1 MGLLAR
7 HRRWWIAIALAVLS
21 LPMLMQAL
29 TPREMLSAR
38 ENRRLAPPPAWP
50 QTLAQWSAL
59 PKATEAFIT
68 DHFGLRESLVRA
80 NAVLR
85 YTLVSPTDLRVLY
98 GRDRALFFNGD
109 GMLEQSL
116 GLMQR
121 HADIA
126 RFADFAA
133 ALHAKYRAAG
143 VGFLV
148 AIAPNSTSVVR
159 DTVPVW
165 FKPQPPT
172 EYDMMLS
179 ALAARG
185 VPVADLRAVMVAA
198 AERHPLFRRADTHW
212 NRLGALVA
220 YNALVARLDK
230 PDWRI
235 DPQRVFRGFTQT
247 KGGDL
252 ARMLGA
258 PDDIADEDAQI
269 DLSSYGPPKL
279 SERKLDTGRETGGNV
294 TDSDSSG
301 PRVVLVGDSFTEH
314 AWRDYFGLH
323 VSRLVWVHHEM
334 CDFVPQVVTAQAPDI
349 VILAPTERFMFCW
362 SLKTKADESAT
373 AR

>member
-7 HRRWWIAIALAVLS
+7 HRRWWIAIALALLS
-21 LPMLMQAL
+21 LPMLIQAIM
-29 TPREMLSAR
+29 PREMLSAR
-38 ENRRLAPPPAWP
+38 ENRRLAPLPAWP
-50 QTLAQWSAL
+50 RTLAQWSAL

-68 DHFGLRESLVRA
+68 DHFGLRETLVRA

-98 GRDRALFFNGD
+98 GRNRALFFNGD

-133 ALHAKYRAAG
+133 ALQANYRAQG
-143 VGFLV
+143 IGFLV

-159 DTVPVW
+159 DTVPPW
-165 FKPQPPT
+165 FKPKPPT
-172 EYDMMLS
+172 EYDAMLP

-185 VPVADLRAVMVAA
+185 VPFADLRAALIA
-198 AERHPLFRRADTHW
+198 EAERHPLFRRGDTHW
-212 NRLGALVA
+212 NRLGALLA
-220 YNALVARLDK
+220 YNALVAKLGK

-235 DPQRVFRGFTQT
+235 DPQRVFRGFAKT

-258 PDDIADEDAQI
+258 P
-269 DLSSYGPPKL
+269 KL
-279 SERKLDTGRETGGNV
+279 TERKLDTGRETGGFV
-294 TDSDSSG
+294 TDSDRSG
-301 PRVVLVGDSFTEH
+301 PRVLLVGDSFTEH

-323 VSRLVWVHHEM
+323 VGRLVWIHHEM
-334 CDFVPQVVTAQAPDI
+334 CDFIPEVVTAQAPDI
-349 VILAPTERFMFCW
+349 VILVPTERFMFCW
-362 SLKTKADESAT
+362 NLKQMPEASAT

>member
-1 MGLLAR
+1 MGLLAP
-7 HRRWWIAIALAVLS
+7 HRRWWIVIALAALS
-21 LPMLMQAL
+21 LPMLIQTL
-29 TPREMLSAR
+29 TPLETLSAR

-50 QTLAQWSAL
+50 QTLAQWNAL
-59 PKATEAFIT
+59 PKAVEAFIT

-116 GLMQR
+116 GLMR
-121 HADIA
+121 RDAEIA

-133 ALHAKYRAAG
+133 ALYAKYHAAG
-143 VGFLV
+143 IGFLV
-148 AIAPNSTSVVR
+148 AIPPNSTSVVR
-159 DTVPVW
+159 DTIPRW

-172 EYDMMLS
+172 EYDAMLP

-185 VPVADLRAVMVAA
+185 VPFADLRAAMLAA
-198 AERHPLFRRADTHW
+198 AERQPLFRRADTHW
-212 NRLGALVA
+212 NRLGALIA
-220 YNALVARLDK
+220 YNALVGQLGK

-235 DPQRVFRGFTQT
+235 DPQRVFRGFAQT

-258 PDDIADEDAQI
+258 PDDIADEDARI
-269 DLSSYGPPKL
+269 DLSSYGPAKL
-279 SERKLDTGRETGGNV
+279 SERKLDTGRETGGFV
-294 TDSDSSG
+294 TDSDRSG
-301 PRVVLVGDSFTEH
+301 PRVVVVGDSFTEH

-323 VSRLVWVHHEM
+323 VSRLVWIHHEM
-334 CDFVPQVVTAQAPDI
+334 CDFVPEVVAAQAPDI

-362 SLKTKADESAT
+362 NLQAKESAT